1 MSTFHRSIQWQ
12 RKAIRQALDTMPNR
26 GSQEFPVY
34 GHSEQLLDRS
44 TMIEQIL
51 DVEAIARHNASKLI
65 GRWAK
70 TGRWPR
76 VSGCAA
82 FFIEAAL
89 REAQDRCRGV
99 SESQQPEDFSVPPWT
114 KDDVAWLSGLVLSG
128 WEFGEWLERW
138 ATREFQSQERA
149 FRSYHL

>member
-1 MSTFHRSIQWQ
+1 MNTFQRSFQWQ
-12 RKAIRQALDTMPNR
+12 RKALRLALETMPNR

-34 GHSEQLLDRS
+34 GYHGQLLARS

-51 DVEAIARHNASKLI
+51 DAESIARHNASKLI

-76 VSGCAA
+76 VSNCAG
-82 FFIEAAL
+82 FFLEAAL
-89 REAQDRCRGV
+89 REAQDRCVGV
-99 SESQQPEDFSVPPWT
+99 SESQKAEDFSAPPWT
-114 KDDVAWLSGLVLSG
+114 KEDSAWLSGLALSD
-128 WEFGEWLERW
+128 WEFGDWLERW
-138 ATREFQSQERA
+138 ATREFQNQERA